1 MIYALIDTR
10 ADDFFMTKLVWGDVQ
25 QVADA
30 VFKSCDWIFESL
42 PNMSMED
49 MEIEYDCSFDA
60 YRVLSKFTTL
70 PVIQSFSMYVEDL
83 EVIVAFAVEG
93 YDAFYHAFN
102 NYKDRYE
109 QFNNV
114 QLVAS
119 MIEAEE
125 DLQQLNDEIRSISS
139 GKNYVTEFRYLQ
151 KNEFYEEQEMK
162 MYN

>member
-30 VFKSCDWIFESL
+30 VLKSCDWIFESL

-49 MEIEYDCSFDA
+49 IENGYACSLDA

-70 PVIQSFSMYVEDL
+70 PVIQSFSMYVEDM
-83 EVIVAFAVEG
+83 EVIIAFAVEG
-93 YDAFYHAFN
+93 FDAFYAAFN
-102 NYKDRYE
+102 TYKDRYE
-109 QFNNV
+109 QFVNID
-114 QLVAS
+114 LTPI
-119 MIEAEE
+119 MDETEE
-125 DLQQLNDEIRSISS
+125 SLEQLNAEFRSISS
-139 GKNYVTEFRYLQ
+139 GMNYVTEFRYLQ
-151 KNEFYEEQEMK
+151 KNEFYEEQERK

>member
-25 QVADA
+25 QVAND

-49 MEIEYDCSFDA
+49 IENEYDCSLDA

-70 PVIQSFSMYVEDL
+70 PVIQSFSMYVEDM

-93 YDAFYHAFN
+93 YDAFYQAFN
-102 NYKDRYE
+102 QYKDRR
-109 QFNNV
+109 
-114 QLVAS
+114 
-119 MIEAEE
+119 EAFENIDLIPIMDETE
-125 DLQQLNDEIRSISS
+125 DNLQQLNAEFRSISS
-139 GKNYVTEFRYLQ
+139 GRNFVEVYRYLH
-151 KNEFYEEQEMK
+151 KNEDYKEQEIK